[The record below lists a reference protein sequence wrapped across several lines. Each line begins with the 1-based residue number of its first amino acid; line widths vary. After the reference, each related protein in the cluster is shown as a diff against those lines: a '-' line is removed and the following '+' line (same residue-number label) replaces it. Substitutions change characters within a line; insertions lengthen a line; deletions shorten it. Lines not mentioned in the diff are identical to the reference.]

1 MPTHMQ
7 NCPIPAVTPRQLGHI
22 AFNTLP
28 GEPEMIATQSVVI
41 SLLPSG
47 RRCNLRSESLPCLA
61 QCGWSTANGGVY
73 ETGEVTNEISAFVL
87 DETENVRVMQC
98 TIDTSPHGLA
108 GVTFHDV
115 TGGERT
121 RLASVELVSRKCYS
135 GQTLASCSFDDSKS
149 SLTLKAAVTDL
160 RVGERRRY
168 ECTVHYGTKTEK
180 YQVNV
185 TVDATTTLPST
196 EGNTEA
202 TTTLPS
208 TEGNTEALDTTASTS
223 TTSRTAKRR
232 ALAAT
237 TSDPL
242 PSARPDYVHKTD
254 SGTVTVDGI
263 SVGIG
268 CGVMVALLAL
278 IALFVFLCRSRRKSF
293 E

>member
-1 MPTHMQ
+1 
-7 NCPIPAVTPRQLGHI
+7 
-22 AFNTLP
+22 
-28 GEPEMIATQSVVI
+28 
-41 SLLPSG
+41 
-47 RRCNLRSESLPCLA
+47 
-61 QCGWSTANGGVY
+61 
-73 ETGEVTNEISAFVL
+73 
-87 DETENVRVMQC
+87 MQC

-185 TVDATTTLPST
+185 TVDATATTSLSPLPST
-196 EGNTEA
+196 EGNTE
-202 TTTLPS
+202 
-208 TEGNTEALDTTASTS
+208 
-223 TTSRTAKRR
+223 

-242 PSARPDYVHKTD
+242 PSARPDYVHKTEA
-254 SGTVTVDGI
+254 GAVTVDGI

-278 IALFVFLCRSRRKSF
+278 IALFVFVCRNRRKSF
-293 E
+293 EGIGRRFGLHALARFCLKHVDAIRMRSFKRLNLDTAASVAEKLRGSNPSHCRSNRPYFLILSFQGTEMWIFRCI